1 MASLRDIR
9 RRIKGVKN
17 IRQVTRAMNMIA
29 AARLRRAQG
38 KAESARPY
46 ADRIAM
52 ILQDVVGSSGGA
64 ARHPLMAN
72 RPVKRI
78 ALVLVTSDRGL
89 CGAFN
94 AGIIREAQRFFQE
107 QNVPVDLITIGRKG
121 REHFQRLDA
130 TIVQQFPQPSRDVR
144 LEEIGAVAKL
154 VTTEYGAGKYDQVFL
169 AYAKFIS
176 VLKSQ
181 PAVLQLLPLVQP
193 APSNQQQ
200 QRAAYEFEPNA
211 EELLNTLLPQY
222 VEVLIYRSL
231 VESLASE
238 QAARMIAM
246 KSATDSA
253 SDMITGLT
261 RQYNNARQASI
272 TSQLLEVVSGA
283 DALAKKE

>member
-46 ADRIAM
+46 AERIAV

-64 ARHPLMAN
+64 VRHPLMAN
-72 RPVKRI
+72 RPVNRI

-94 AGIIREAQRFFQE
+94 AGIIREAQRFYQS
-107 QNVPVDLITIGRKG
+107 QTAPVDLITIGRKG

-130 TIVQQFPQPSRDVR
+130 NIVQQFPQPSRDVR
-144 LEEIGAVAKL
+144 LEEIGAIAKL
-154 VTTEYGAGKYDQVFL
+154 VITEYGAGKYDQVFL
-169 AYAKFIS
+169 AYAKFVS

-181 PAVLQLLPLVQP
+181 PAVVQLLP
-193 APSNQQQ
+193 
-200 QRAAYEFEPNA
+200 PN
-211 EELLNTLLPQY
+211 
-222 VEVLIYRSL
+222 
-231 VESLASE
+231 
-238 QAARMIAM
+238 
-246 KSATDSA
+246 
-253 SDMITGLT
+253 
-261 RQYNNARQASI
+261 
-272 TSQLLEVVSGA
+272 
-283 DALAKKE
+283 

>member
-46 ADRIAM
+46 ADRIAV

-94 AGIIREAQRFFQE
+94 AGIIREAQRFYQE
-107 QNVPVDLITIGRKG
+107 QSVPVDLITIGRKG
-121 REHFQRLDA
+121 REHFQRLEA
-130 TIVQQFPQPSRDVR
+130 NIVQQFPQPSRDVR

-181 PAVLQLLPLVQP
+181 PAVVQLLPLVQP
-193 APSNQQQ
+193 APSNQQ

>member
-46 ADRIAM
+46 AERIAE
-52 ILQDVVGSSGGA
+52 ILRDVVASSGGA

-94 AGIIREAQRFFQE
+94 AGIIREAQRFYKGQT
-107 QNVPVDLITIGRKG
+107 VPVDVITIGRKG
-121 REHFQRLDA
+121 RDHFHRLEA
-130 TIVQQFPQPSRDVR
+130 QVVQHFPQPSRDVR
-144 LEEIGAVAKL
+144 LEEIGAVAKQII
-154 VTTEYGAGKYDQVFL
+154 TDYGSGKYDQVFL
-169 AYAKFIS
+169 AYAKFVS

-181 PAVLQLLPLVQP
+181 PAVAQLLPL
-193 APSNQQQ
+193 AHEASTDKAA
-200 QRAAYEFEPNA
+200 RAAYEFEPGA

-222 VEVLIYRSL
+222 VEVLVYRAL

-238 QAARMIAM
+238 QAARMVAM
-246 KSATDSA
+246 KAATDSA

-283 DALAKKE
+283 DALEKK

>member
-46 ADRIAM
+46 ADRIAV

-94 AGIIREAQRFFQE
+94 AGIIREAQRFYQE
-107 QNVPVDLITIGRKG
+107 QRVPVDLITIGRKG
-121 REHFQRLDA
+121 REHFQRLEA
-130 TIVQQFPQPSRDVR
+130 NIVQQFPQPSRDVR

-181 PAVLQLLPLVQP
+181 PAVVQLLPLVQP
-193 APSNQQQ
+193 APSDQH

>member
-46 ADRIAM
+46 ADRIAV

-107 QNVPVDLITIGRKG
+107 QRVPVDLITIGRKG
-121 REHFQRLDA
+121 REHFQRLEA
-130 TIVQQFPQPSRDVR
+130 NIVQQFPQPSRDVR

-154 VTTEYGAGKYDQVFL
+154 VTMEYGAGKYDQVFL

-181 PAVLQLLPLVQP
+181 PAVVQLLPLVQP
-193 APSNQQQ
+193 APSDQQ